1 MARTAALPM
10 NPNVEVNLALILF
23 LPWYAILGAL
33 YWFYPRQPKSLSRWV
48 FDVGALT
55 VATIATA
62 LSMHWSYR
70 IAGFS
75 WGAMW
80 PQILATSVSYGVFLA
95 VMTAA
100 WCVRRQ
106 WIVLP
111 FLRRGTDGASELP
124 SLPEASP

>member
-1 MARTAALPM
+1 M
-10 NPNVEVNLALILF
+10 NPNVQINLALILF

-55 VATIATA
+55 LATIATA

-70 IAGFS
+70 AAGDS

-100 WCVRRQ
+100 WFARRQ

-111 FLRRGTDGASELP
+111 CLRRPPEGPADATV